1 MKTMRKV
8 IDSFYKDAIE
18 PNLPEVQERLRS
30 RGWSYAEAQQA
41 VLLFACQPNIYEV
54 RKPTS
59 KKPIVVLLKEPP
71 MDFTGWCDGID
82 VAPKASPD
90 LEVGL
95 KYLLAA
101 GLAPT
106 LRGGVAG
113 AAFALQEKCQRGLG
127 ELRAVLRVFL
137 KKGLLRYDG
146 DELLPSEVLEKEL
159 QQIQASPRTPKR
171 RNARI
176 YSQI

>member
-1 MKTMRKV
+1 MALLSGVESLYRDRKKPFLGELQRRLKSSELWSNNELRAGAAV
-8 IDSFYKDAIE
+8 CALDASRYFLVPPFAGE
-18 PNLPEVQERLRS
+18 PPC
-30 RGWSYAEAQQA
+30 
-41 VLLFACQPNIYEV
+41 VLL
-54 RKPTS
+54 RKP
-59 KKPIVVLLKEPP
+59 PP
-71 MDFTGWCDGID
+71 GFDEWFQDWFC
-82 VAPKASPD
+82 
-90 LEVGL
+90 
-95 KYLLAA
+95 
-101 GLAPT
+101 LAPT